1 MKDGPG
7 LYRTCRVCGNDFKAS
22 RPACPQCGKP
32 PFTKRN
38 AYAVAGP
45 RMLLLLVFLF
55 FVAWAGWGFIL
66 TPEQYEE
73 HRALL
78 FGLPRP
84 VSQVVGSA
92 GAAFLLGI
100 LMYVW
105 IGSRRAQPARK
116 PREKGKKGA
125 GDANPAA

>member
-1 MKDGPG
+1 MKDAPG
-7 LYRTCRVCGNDFKAS
+7 LYRTCRVCGNDYKAS

-32 PFTKRN
+32 PFTKRS

-45 RMLLLLVFLF
+45 RMMLLNVFLF
-55 FVAWAGWGFIL
+55 FVAWAGYGFIL
-66 TPEQYEE
+66 PPDLYER

-92 GAAFLLGI
+92 GASFFLGI
-100 LMYVW
+100 LLYVW
-105 IGSRRAQPARK
+105 LKGRKARPARK
-116 PREKGKKGA
+116 PRESKSPRKAEG
-125 GDANPAA
+125 